1 MGDLP
6 PLYIAGFGE
15 NEKMEEDI
23 PQGEADVSSEVNI
36 YKSDQHPGQGIRRD
50 RKFFSYCKRH
60 FCS

>member
-36 YKSDQHPGQGIRRD
+36 YTNRINGSWSG
-50 RKFFSYCKRH
+50 Y
-60 FCS
+60 